1 MPDIDIKR
9 GYEVLPDN
17 NVRFG
22 IRITNNTDY
31 AISDVEI
38 ILDYTE
44 SLFDLEGDKVQKL
57 GNIPPTIPRTAK
69 YILKPLGCVHKENIE
84 ATILYRDHK
93 WEKHVV
99 TMRPREVHCVCPFL
113 KEKTITQNEFYDR
126 SKAGHS
132 TEAGLNFQGVNVE
145 QLTSFMSQICRNRL
159 YKVDEYSIEG
169 GKILYLAGESIGEK
183 AYYLLTAYIKENEGL
198 TQVMLRAVSDK
209 PHGLNGFLKE
219 IGDNL
224 RHVVSTVQSAREI
237 GVIKKEQ
244 VINIIDSVV
253 QRTTFAGGEGV
264 ASVNIKDSVVQRTE
278 IKGDGEKKIS
288 EEERLRK
295 EREKQGHITSKTE
308 ELKPQKE
315 EEGTSLKKF
324 FAVALVLGVLLLGYW
339 VLAPGATDG
348 SETLESTPLPTPKVG
363 STVSPTPTITPAAIT
378 AQPTVSISSETATYS
393 TISPPVNNL
402 PDGYEYL
409 GSLPIS
415 DYNELSEN
423 IIESIE
429 GAYRDR
435 DNFDVFLDIIKLDS
449 ESAAVNFIL
458 NYKAQFVQLL
468 TGDRFTSFLLNGQGG
483 TIIKTYRFSGG
494 TQVPRYQIIWN
505 HRNIVV
511 IVRSNSNLEN
521 SAFDL
526 ATVVIEASPTSTVTV
541 EQTATS
547 TATIGP
553 QEYLIRIDSYMFIP
567 VGDMEINVGDTVIW
581 RNFEDSKQARYLVN
595 ENGIWDGSQFLTYM
609 QSTGYTFNEP
619 GIYTFYLQGR
629 ESKKMNIKVV

>member
-84 ATILYRDHK
+84 ATIMYRDHK

-99 TMRPREVHCVCPFL
+99 TMRPKEVHCVCPFL
-113 KEKTITQNEFYDR
+113 KEIAMTQNEFCDL

-132 TEAGLNFQGVNVE
+132 AEAGLNFQGVSIE
-145 QLTSFMSQICRNRL
+145 QLTSFLSQICRNRL

-209 PHGLNGFLKE
+209 PHGLNGFLNE
-219 IGDNL
+219 IVDNL

-253 QRTTFAGGEGV
+253 QRTTFAGGEGA
-264 ASVNIKDSVVQRTE
+264 ASVNIEGSVVQRTE
-278 IKGDGEKKIS
+278 IKGDEEKKIS

-295 EREKQGHITSKTE
+295 EREREREREKQERIARERE

-315 EEGTSLKKF
+315 EERSSLKKF

-348 SETLESTPLPTPKVG
+348 PETLESTPTPKP
-363 STVSPTPTITPAAIT
+363 TVT
-378 AQPTVSISSETATYS
+378 AQPTPTDTIVLTA
-393 TISPPVNNL
+393 
-402 PDGYEYL
+402 
-409 GSLPIS
+409 
-415 DYNELSEN
+415 
-423 IIESIE
+423 
-429 GAYRDR
+429 
-435 DNFDVFLDIIKLDS
+435 K
-449 ESAAVNFIL
+449 
-458 NYKAQFVQLL
+458 
-468 TGDRFTSFLLNGQGG
+468 
-483 TIIKTYRFSGG
+483 
-494 TQVPRYQIIWN
+494 
-505 HRNIVV
+505 
-511 IVRSNSNLEN
+511 
-521 SAFDL
+521 
-526 ATVVIEASPTSTVTV
+526 
-541 EQTATS
+541 
-547 TATIGP
+547 
-553 QEYLIRIDSYMFIP
+553 
-567 VGDMEINVGDTVIW
+567 
-581 RNFEDSKQARYLVN
+581 
-595 ENGIWDGSQFLTYM
+595 
-609 QSTGYTFNEP
+609 FNEP
-619 GIYTFYLQGR
+619 SISLTKEVDKSNVEVGERIRVTIKAKNTGSDTAKRINIDSGITPGFTFKNIIYNTYPTELAEGNTYTQMYIYEIQAEASGTFTLNTAKAIYYSSSLYDERYTTTSNNPTITVTEEPVETSDFELRITQDKTKLVR
-629 ESKKMNIKVV
+629 DEKITFAVYVKNLKDVPATFIRIEPVIPNTLL